1 MGNKFRRQPRFQ
13 LFNVP
18 NDLKHQAQRAGEE
31 WADNMGYC
39 SQCRELRRPMVVTA
53 GKDPKDGRRF
63 IYMLCAGCV
72 KNLDQM
78 KAGIKPEEFLKDA
91 LGNLLKSKETMDK
104 AAMPE
109 FPKLTEQEKR
119 EVEQEMENKLR
130 EAVEENAEEQQP

>member
-1 MGNKFRRQPRFQ
+1 MGNKFRKRPRFQ

-53 GKDPKDGRRF
+53 GKDPKDNKRF

-72 KNLDQM
+72 QKLDQM
-78 KAGIKPEEFLKDA
+78 KAGVKPEEFLKDA
-91 LGNLLKSKETMDK
+91 LGNLLQGKAQMDK
-104 AAMPE
+104 EKENSPLQQAILDSQTEEAAKAVKSIE
-109 FPKLTEQEKR
+109 NTLRIETGEQ
-119 EVEQEMENKLR
+119 
-130 EAVEENAEEQQP
+130 P